1 MDDKYYT
8 IEVDFNFTDMERI
21 TSDFEKHY
29 TVKVDL
35 TQRWTNMCKCTKYN
49 SGNKQQPDI
58 EQGIWLDSQAC
69 KKSEWQ
75 KRQMNTGYAIEATNI
90 IVDML

>member
-1 MDDKYYT
+1 MDRIRMDDKYYT

-35 TQRWTNMCKCTKYN
+35 T
-49 SGNKQQPDI
+49 
-58 EQGIWLDSQAC
+58 
-69 KKSEWQ
+69 
-75 KRQMNTGYAIEATNI
+75 
-90 IVDML
+90 